1 MNPPNIKSKD
11 ALTHGISGRD
21 LNEGNLNELNRVVVS
36 SETEDQGV
44 WIEEASE
51 TFVVDYTKIQ

>member
-1 MNPPNIKSKD
+1 MNPPNFKSKD
-11 ALTHGISGRD
+11 ALSHGLIGRD
-21 LNEGNLNELNRVVVS
+21 IIEGGLNELDRVMVS

-51 TFVVDYTKIQ
+51 TFIVDYTKIQ

>member
-1 MNPPNIKSKD
+1 MNPPNFKSKD
-11 ALTHGISGRD
+11 ALTHEISGRD
-21 LNEGNLNELNRVVVS
+21 LNEGNINELNRVVVL

>member
-1 MNPPNIKSKD
+1 MNPLNFKSKG
-11 ALTHGISGRD
+11 ALSHGLNGRD
-21 LNEGNLNELNRVVVS
+21 IIEGRHNELDRVMVS

-51 TFVVDYTKIQ
+51 TFIVDYTKIQ